1 MNWKEWFKYYFLNID
16 AVIAMC
22 IFAAVVYFLI
32 TQKRKKC
39 KFMGLN
45 GDIKTGKKKKV
56 RKTGKAKKVGK
67 KNTRGVK
74 LNKHEEECRRIFQ
87 ELYGKRFKSVRP
99 EWLRNPVTGKN
110 LELDGFCP
118 DIETS
123 KGVGLAFEYD
133 GEQHSKFNSHFHRGG
148 PDEFVYQVK
157 KDTWKDMK
165 CKERGVTLIRIP
177 HFVAFTDL
185 RRYIIHELERQK
197 VTVPVMNRGM
207 FNGNMYN

>member
-22 IFAAVVYFLI
+22 IFAAVAYFLI

-45 GDIKTGKKKKV
+45 GGDLSKSKKKK
-56 RKTGKAKKVGK
+56 KT
-67 KNTRGVK
+67 KNTGRKRANGGAK

-87 ELYGKRFKSVRP
+87 ELYGKKFKSVRP

-118 DIETS
+118 EIETQ
-123 KGVGLAFEYD
+123 KGTGLAFEYD

-148 PDEFVYQVK
+148 PNEFVYQVK
-157 KDTWKDMK
+157 KDNWKDMK

-177 HFVAFTDL
+177 HFVAYTDL

-197 VTVPVMNRGM
+197 VNIPVMNRGM
-207 FNGNMYN
+207 FSGNMYN